1 MEWECGYFYLFCF
14 RVVVTVVAMAEAG
27 RMVVAASAVDSEALA
42 GVWAVDSAAAE
53 QAEVGKYLENNKVGV
68 EV

>member
-1 MEWECGYFYLFCF
+1 
-14 RVVVTVVAMAEAG
+14 MAEAG

-53 QAEVGKYLENNKVGV
+53 QAEVGKYLGNNKVDV